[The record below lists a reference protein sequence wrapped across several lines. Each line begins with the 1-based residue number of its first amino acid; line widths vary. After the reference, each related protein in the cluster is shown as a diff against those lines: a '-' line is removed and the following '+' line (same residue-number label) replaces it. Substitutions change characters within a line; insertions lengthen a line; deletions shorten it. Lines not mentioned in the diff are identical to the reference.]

1 MSQPPNNNYPR
12 PNQPG
17 QPPYPQ
23 QQPGN
28 YPPQGYYQGQPPY
41 PGQQPGYPPQA
52 PYAGAY
58 PAQKVKVPGNWKL
71 YLIPLPGAIL
81 LAVGAF
87 LPWISLTVLGQTIS
101 VSGTGSVSGT
111 SDLVSAYN
119 QSGGGGAKD
128 GVIALTLAGISLVLI
143 LIGLLTRAR
152 GWAIGVIVFGVFAT
166 LLMAYEVYDVGKSA
180 SSIASDTGGAGASS
194 GGIGLYIGLAGALI
208 VLVGAIITVAFFR
221 KKQI

>member
-1 MSQPPNNNYPR
+1 MSQPPQNNYPR

-23 QQPGN
+23 QQPNN
-28 YPPQGYYQGQPPY
+28 YPPQGYYQGQQPY

-52 PYAGAY
+52 PYQGAY

-71 YLIPLPGAIL
+71 YLIPLLGAIL

-87 LPWISLTVLGQTIS
+87 LPWITLTIVGQTIS
-101 VSGTGSVSGT
+101 VSGIGSVSGT

-119 QSGGGGAKD
+119 QAGGGGAKD
-128 GVIALTLAGISLVLI
+128 GTIALALAGISLILI

-166 LLMAYEVYDVGKSA
+166 GLMAYELYDIGKST
-180 SSIASDTGGAGASS
+180 STLASDTAGAGASS
-194 GGIGLYIGLAGALI
+194 TGFGIYIGLAGAI
-208 VLVGAIITVAFFR
+208 IILVGAIITVAFFR
-221 KKQI
+221 KKQV